1 MPIAAPRGLRLR
13 RSYVWYCPRD
23 RRKIRLMTSLRE
35 PLPLRHGTFCVLVIA
50 LAAAAW
56 FSTARAQQPPPRI
69 PIAVVEVTLVDAS
82 YHADVE
88 QLRTLLQKSGKT
100 AEDWLAN
107 YLVKG
112 DYDPIDPARISAA
125 LRSMDVSPSSCAD
138 LACAVQLGKTLGAN
152 RVVAGK
158 VRKVSDLI
166 WFLEATMV
174 DVRTATVRCHEEFE
188 LKGNI
193 VELLPKGTMSLAK
206 RLSNCDSGFA
216 AASTARGSARP

>member
-1 MPIAAPRGLRLR
+1 MIPA
-13 RSYVWYCPRD
+13 
-23 RRKIRLMTSLRE
+23 RE
-35 PLPLRHGTFCVLVIA
+35 PLPLRHSAGTFWVLAIV
-50 LAAAAW
+50 LAAAAG
-56 FSTARAQQPPPRI
+56 FTTVRAQQPAPRI
-69 PIAVVEVTLVDAS
+69 PVAVVEVTLVDAS

-88 QLRTLLQKSGKT
+88 QLRALLQRSGKT
-100 AEDWLAN
+100 AEDWLAS
-107 YLVKG
+107 YLAKG
-112 DYDPIDPARISAA
+112 DYDTIDPGRISAA
-125 LRSMDVSPSSCAD
+125 LRSMGVSPSSCAD
-138 LACAVQLGKTLGAN
+138 LTCAVQLGKTLGAN

-158 VRKVSDLI
+158 VRKVSNLI

-193 VELLPKGTMSLAK
+193 VELLPKGTLSLAK

>member
-1 MPIAAPRGLRLR
+1 MSPA
-13 RSYVWYCPRD
+13 
-23 RRKIRLMTSLRE
+23 RK
-35 PLPLRHGTFCVLVIA
+35 PLPLRHSAATFCVLAIA

-56 FSTARAQQPPPRI
+56 FTTVRAQQPAPRI
-69 PIAVVEVTLVDAS
+69 RVAVMEVTLVDAS

-88 QLRTLLQKSGKT
+88 QLRALLARSGKT

-107 YLVKG
+107 YLAKG
-112 DYDPIDPARISAA
+112 DYDPIDPVRISAA
-125 LRSMDVSPSSCAD
+125 LRSMGLSPSSCAD
-138 LACAVQLGKTLGAN
+138 LTCAVQLGKTVGAN

-158 VRKVSDLI
+158 VSKVSNLI

-193 VELLPKGTMSLAK
+193 VELLPKGTLSLAK

>member
-1 MPIAAPRGLRLR
+1 MIPA
-13 RSYVWYCPRD
+13 
-23 RRKIRLMTSLRE
+23 RE
-35 PLPLRHGTFCVLVIA
+35 PLPLCRSAGTFCVVAIA
-50 LAAAAW
+50 LAAAAG
-56 FSTARAQQPPPRI
+56 FTTARAQQPAPRI
-69 PIAVVEVTLVDAS
+69 PVAVVEVTLVDAS

-88 QLRTLLQKSGKT
+88 QLRALLQTSGKT

-107 YLVKG
+107 YLAKG
-112 DYDPIDPARISAA
+112 DYDPIDPVRISAA
-125 LRSMDVSPSSCAD
+125 LRSMGVSPSSCAN
-138 LACAVQLGKTLGAN
+138 LTCAVQLGKTLGAN

-158 VRKVSDLI
+158 VRKVSNLI

-193 VELLPKGTMSLAK
+193 VELLPKGTLSLAK